1 MAEPLIKPHSPQATV
16 AEDWNAEKSKRGW
29 YVVGVLLIVWVL
41 AYLDRGII
49 NLLAQGLKD
58 QMGLSDTQLSL
69 IQGFAFSMP
78 FALAGLPLGLLVD
91 RSNRRNIIIT
101 GVLVWS
107 IATFACGLANSFETL
122 MAARMFVG
130 IGEACLAPAAFS
142 IVADLFPPSRRG
154 RAMGVMMA
162 GSAIG
167 NAASIFIGGLLLI
180 LLGSA
185 SVSLPMLGMLTPA
198 QLTFVLISIPGVV
211 VAVLLLTFQEP
222 TRSLVAVNIAQPA
235 SSSDES
241 IAIYLWKH
249 RGVFGL
255 VYGLLVCNFILA
267 QTSGTWVPTI
277 LIRIYGMA
285 PGAVGI
291 WLGTIILL
299 VGPAFGFLGGFLADR
314 AIHKHPN
321 NGRLRVALI
330 AFPVSLAFV
339 AGYLINHVAAVLIV
353 YAGLAAFGNLLVG
366 ASYSA
371 LHDLV
376 PAGLRG
382 RVVAVLLFITSMVG
396 YGLGT
401 TLVALVT
408 DLVFHDEARVQDSL
422 LVILA
427 PTVVLG
433 LVLTLLALKPYAR
446 LRAERIF
453 AER

>member
-1 MAEPLIKPHSPQATV
+1 MTEPLTQPLSPRV
-16 AEDWNAEKSKRGW
+16 SDAEDWTAQKSRHGW
-29 YVVGVLLIVWVL
+29 YVVGVLLIAWVL

-49 NLLAQGLKD
+49 NLLAQSLKT
-58 QMGLSDTQLSL
+58 QMQLSDTQLSL

-91 RSNRRNIIIT
+91 RSNRRNIIIA

-107 IATFACGLANSFETL
+107 LATFACGLANSFETL

-167 NAASIFIGGLLLI
+167 NAASIFIGGLLLL

-185 SVSLPMLGMLTPA
+185 AVALPILGVLTPA
-198 QLTFVLISIPGVV
+198 QLTFVLISIPGIL
-211 VAVLLLTFQEP
+211 VAGLLLTFREP
-222 TRSLVAVNIAQPA
+222 PRLSYGAMPTPIDGGSGP
-235 SSSDES
+235 S
-241 IAIYLWKH
+241 ITAYVWKH
-249 RGVFGL
+249 RRVFGL

-267 QTSGTWVPTI
+267 QTSGTWVPVI
-277 LIRIYGMA
+277 LMRLYGMT
-285 PGAVGI
+285 PGSVGM
-291 WLGTIILL
+291 WLGTIILV
-299 VGPAFGFLGGFLADR
+299 VGPAFGFFGGFLADR
-314 AIHKHPN
+314 FVQTHPHD
-321 NGRLRVALI
+321 GRLRVALI
-330 AFPVSLAFV
+330 SFPISLIFV
-339 AGYLINHVAAVLIV
+339 AGYIIEDMIAVLVV

-376 PAGLRG
+376 PASLRG
-382 RVVAVLLFITSMVG
+382 RVVAVLLFITSSVG

-433 LVLTLLALKPYAR
+433 MVLALLALKPYAK
-446 LRAERIF
+446 LRAELID
-453 AER
+453 AAK